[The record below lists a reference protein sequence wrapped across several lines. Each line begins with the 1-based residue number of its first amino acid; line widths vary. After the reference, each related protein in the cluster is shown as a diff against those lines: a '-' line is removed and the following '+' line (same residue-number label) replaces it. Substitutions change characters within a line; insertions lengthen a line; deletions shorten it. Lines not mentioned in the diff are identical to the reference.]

1 MTTTVSCGD
10 PAVDSEYVLNATIGY
25 PHQTADAE
33 QCYCLLYL
41 PVGTRWLSN
50 QTVTFSPMNNGSTFQ
65 LFRRTLDRCDS
76 LYTKNGQWPAG
87 IKFLYTSTGGR
98 GARPSLTLYFA
109 GGEAV
114 VDTLRSGRRYI
125 ITPSHANLR
134 LSCNPSSFDL
144 QVTDG
149 AVNTTSLTED
159 NDCEDV
165 EDDDGGYEFLYW
177 MLGAFIPII
186 VICSI
191 CGQQRRRLVAIV
203 EYYN

>member
-134 LSCNPSSFDL
+134 LSCAPDSFNL
-144 QVTDG
+144 QVADG
-149 AVNTTSLTED
+149 AVNTTSSTED
-159 NDCEDV
+159 DCEDE